1 MLESV
6 RVAIALLLLTALCLA
21 GAAQAAYPE
30 LRQAVDAE
38 LQRALDARIDRLGLR
53 RAVRDQRLAATL
65 VDITDIDHPRVAQV
79 NGDDMMYAASLPK
92 ITILLA
98 AFQRIHDGSLALD
111 ESLRTHLTAMIR
123 HSSNAS
129 AREALQ
135 IVGRDYV
142 LKLLQSERYH
152 LYEAD
157 EGGGLWLGKSYGRE
171 PAFQRDPLH
180 NISHGAT
187 SHQVARFYYLLA
199 TDRLVDREACEA
211 MREIMG
217 EPGLGH
223 KFVGA
228 LNAAHPGSTILRK
241 SGTWRTYHS
250 DSAIIERDGRRYI
263 AVVLANDLH
272 GAEWL
277 SELVLTMDDL
287 VMTPPTTLTA
297 QARLETE

>member
-1 MLESV
+1 MIRFVIASSLT
-6 RVAIALLLLTALCLA
+6 ALLLLAGTAH
-21 GAAQAAYPE
+21 GAYPQ
-30 LRQAVDAE
+30 LRDAADAE
-38 LQRALDARIDRLGLR
+38 LQRSLESHIDRLGLR
-53 RAVRDQRLAATL
+53 RAVRDGRLAATL
-65 VDITDIDHPRVAQV
+65 VDITDIAHPRLAEV
-79 NGDDMMYAASLPK
+79 NGDAMMYAASLPK
-92 ITILLA
+92 ITILMA

-111 ESLRTHLTAMIR
+111 DALREHLTAMIR

-129 AREALQ
+129 ARAALE

-152 LYEAD
+152 FYEAD
-157 EGGGLWLGKSYGRE
+157 EGGGLWLGKSYGKE

-199 TDRLVDREACEA
+199 TDRLVDRNACEA
-211 MREIMG
+211 MREILG

-228 LNAAHPGSTILRK
+228 LNAAHPGSTFLRK

-263 AVVLANDLH
+263 AVVLADDSR
-272 GAEWL
+272 GADWL
-277 SELVLTMDDL
+277 AKLVLAMDDL
-287 VMTPPTTLTA
+287 VMVSTTLTA
-297 QARLETE
+297 EVSLESQ

>member
-1 MLESV
+1 MLGSV
-6 RVAIALLLLTALCLA
+6 RVLIVSTLTALCCLA
-21 GAAQAAYPE
+21 SVAHGAYPE
-30 LRQAVDAE
+30 LRQAVDGE
-38 LQRALDARIDRLGLR
+38 LQRSLEGHIDRLGLR
-53 RAVRDQRLAATL
+53 RAVRDRRLAATL
-65 VDITDIDHPRVAQV
+65 VDITDIAHPRLAQV
-79 NGDDMMYAASLPK
+79 NGDAMMYAASLPK

-98 AFQRIHDGSLALD
+98 AFQRIHDGSLALED
-111 ESLRTHLTAMIR
+111 PLREHLTAMIR

-129 AREALQ
+129 AREALE

-152 LYEAD
+152 FYEAN
-157 EGGGLWLGKSYGRE
+157 EGGGLWLGKSYGKE
-171 PAFQRDPLH
+171 PAFKRDPLH

-199 TDRLVDREACEA
+199 TDRLVDRDACEA
-211 MREIMG
+211 MREILG

-228 LNAAHPGSTILRK
+228 LNAAHPGSTFLRK

-263 AVVLANDLH
+263 AVVLANDPR
-272 GAEWL
+272 GADWL
-277 SELVLTMDDL
+277 AKLVLAMDDL
-287 VMTPPTTLTA
+287 VMAPTTLTA
-297 QARLETE
+297 EASLDAE